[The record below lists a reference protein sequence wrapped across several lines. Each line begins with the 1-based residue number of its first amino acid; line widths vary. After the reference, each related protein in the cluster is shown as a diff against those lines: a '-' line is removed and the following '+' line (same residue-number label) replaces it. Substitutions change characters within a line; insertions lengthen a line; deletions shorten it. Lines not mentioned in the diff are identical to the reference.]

1 MPNRSL
7 YTEMKASEWVKEVP
21 TGTDRSGA
29 TKQKP
34 GVKRLASEPQPGYSQ
49 TRTRGQVCP
58 GCGAHRL
65 TPLGDLPQS
74 EVSVL
79 LCTEGAAAQSGNHC
93 NCVRGFDEY
102 RELRPPPPDI
112 PTPSSIDQF
121 CFAFML
127 AYLSFVNCIILAE

>member
-1 MPNRSL
+1 MNGYRRFQL
-7 YTEMKASEWVKEVP
+7 VRI
-21 TGTDRSGA
+21 RSGA

-49 TRTRGQVCP
+49 TRQEGASLPGVRGTQT
-58 GCGAHRL
+58 H
-65 TPLGDLPQS
+65 PLGDLPQS

-79 LCTEGAAAQSGNHC
+79 LWTEGSAAQSGNHC
-93 NCVRGFDEY
+93 NCMQGFDEY

-121 CFAFML
+121 FFAFML